1 MASYQCKVVDKTG
14 KVIEMSKDAPNE
26 DLLILDLVQHGFS
39 PIKIRL
45 ISKEERESSSGSGS
59 EKKFSA
65 KSILEFTETV
75 SLLLSSGLSL
85 KDALEVGRTIFT
97 KGPVHKLTAIL
108 SERLQKGDS
117 FHSALEKYSDSFP
130 PLYRGLARIGEKI
143 GSLENIFERLAAYLR
158 DSKRLGDKLGS
169 ALLYPLLVLGF
180 AITLLVGMVVFIF
193 PKLTGIFSELQQEVS
208 TKIKDSLAM
217 VNVFFALGGAFLILV
232 AIIAVA
238 IIFIRRSSGPIRDW
252 YDDFMLKIPVLGTI
266 SYTRENLNFFFAM
279 ETLTSSGFSVE
290 DALPEASRVYHNKAL
305 QQSVKILHEK
315 ILKGEHL
322 SNAFLEDK
330 RFEERIGRWVSIGE
344 RSGKVDKVFSQL
356 KSYYQ
361 EELDKW
367 STRFM
372 GVVEPVLIIGVGLVI
387 IFMILTFFVPIFSIY
402 QNIR

>member
-1 MASYQCKVVDKTG
+1 MPTYVCKVVDNSG
-14 KVIEMSKDAPNE
+14 KSSEITKDAPNE
-26 DLLILDLVQHGFS
+26 EVLILDLVQRGFS
-39 PIKIRL
+39 PLKIKTL
-45 ISKEERESSSGSGS
+45 TKAERDASPGS
-59 EKKFSA
+59 EKKFSS

-97 KGPVHKLTAIL
+97 KGPVHRLTAIL

-117 FHSALEKYSDSFP
+117 FHSALEKYPDSFP

-143 GSLENIFERLAAYLR
+143 GSLENIFERLSAYLR
-158 DSKRLGDKLGS
+158 DSKRLTDKLGS

-193 PKLTGIFSELQQEVS
+193 PRLTGIFAQLQQDVND
-208 TKIKDSLAM
+208 KIKNSLAM
-217 VNVFFALGGAFLILV
+217 VNVFFIIGGVLLGLV
-232 AIIAVA
+232 AILVVA
-238 IIFIRRSSGPIRDW
+238 IIFIRRSTGPARDW
-252 YDDFMLKIPVLGTI
+252 LDNITLKIPVIGTI
-266 SYTRENLNFFFAM
+266 AYTRENLNFFFAM

-290 DALPEASRVYHNKAL
+290 DALPEASMVYHNKAL
-305 QQSVKILHEK
+305 QQGVSILHEK

-322 SNAFLEDK
+322 SDAFLEDK

-344 RSGKVDKVFSQL
+344 RSGKIDKVFSQL
-356 KSYYQ
+356 KTYYQ

-387 IFMILTFFVPIFSIY
+387 IFMIMTFFVPIFSIY